1 MVTTRSMK
9 QLPTLPDNAW
19 IEILKQLS
27 KENRTMMSLVS
38 KKQKDLVKKSKNELG
53 RQIFNT
59 NAIDVNKF
67 HHRLQKWQKRSSQ
80 RFSLDRLLKHLN
92 AMRVRGKIN
101 VTTEE
106 WDAKMNIPFNQWYF
120 QTFRTEFVRNTM
132 YFDNRKVL
140 FQGRNQIYFG
150 SAQNYL
156 SNRNNSIPIN
166 RNNLIINNNY
176 NRNNS
181 NRNNLIINNNYDRN
195 NSNRNNFNINN
206 NYDRN
211 NSNRNNFNIINNSN
225 RTNISNINDLDNLNR
240 IPNIPIVNRHPF
252 DFLHID
258 YGDHSLI
265 FLDDNLTICF
275 PTDHVSLMWDTR
287 SNFKDILKQILY
299 LHVIDV
305 FGKAGGTLR
314 VKSIRHAE
322 RAFRENGSTSSN
334 NN

>member
-27 KENRTMMSLVS
+27 KENRTKMSLVS

-67 HHRLQKWQKRSSQ
+67 HHRLQKWQKRSLQ

-120 QTFRTEFVRNTM
+120 QTFGTEFVRNTM

-176 NRNNS
+176 NRNN
-181 NRNNLIINNNYDRN
+181 LIINNNYNRNNISNRN
-195 NSNRNNFNINN
+195 NSNIINNYNRNNI
-206 NYDRN
+206 
-211 NSNRNNFNIINNSN
+211 SNRNNSNIINNSN
-225 RTNISNINDLDNLNR
+225 RNNISNRNDLDNLNR

-275 PTDHVSLMWDTR
+275 PTDHVSLMWDTM